1 MYLPNKVTS
10 VLAKIDKSYEVKYV
24 DGKITSIYINEKDI
38 KIEASSKGYSV
49 NLKGGPIF
57 LNDLKLLEPLLIR
70 MGAIEMKKSK
80 SKKEKVLND
89 KLIELFSKKKNTFSV
104 EYIDSK
110 VLSIKMDDPNLTI
123 KKTGV
128 GYTLI
133 VNNESISIDN
143 LSSLKKLLSKINVI
157 QDDKETKKEISK
169 NKNNKLLIEQLT
181 LDLNQIKKEKYLWD
195 AKIADVTKIK

>member
-1 MYLPNKVTS
+1 MYLPNKITS
-10 VLAKIDKSYEVKYV
+10 VLAKIDKHYEVKYV
-24 DGKITSIYINEKDI
+24 NGKITYIYINEKDI
-38 KIEASSKGYSV
+38 KVEASSKGYCV

-70 MGAIEMKKSK
+70 MGAIEMKKTK
-80 SKKEKVLND
+80 LKKEKVLND
-89 KLIELFSKKKNTFSV
+89 KLIELFSKEKNTFSV

-110 VLSIKMDDPNLTI
+110 VLSIKMDDPNLII

-133 VNNESISIDN
+133 VNNEIISIDN

-157 QDDKETKKEISK
+157 QEDKEIKKET
-169 NKNNKLLIEQLT
+169 NKNFNDKILIEQLT
-181 LDLNQIKKEKYLWD
+181 LDLK
-195 AKIADVTKIK
+195 

>member
-10 VLAKIDKSYEVKYV
+10 VLAKIDKSYEVKYI

-38 KIEASSKGYSV
+38 KIEASSKGYCV

-57 LNDLKLLEPLLIR
+57 LNDLKLLEPLLIK
-70 MGAIEMKKSK
+70 MGAIEAKKLKSK
-80 SKKEKVLND
+80 QEKMLND

-104 EYIDSK
+104 EYMDSK
-110 VLSIKMDDPNLTI
+110 ALSIKMDQPSLII
-123 KKTGV
+123 KKTVV

-143 LSSLKKLLSKINVI
+143 LSSLKKLLLKINVI
-157 QDDKETKKEISK
+157 QEDKKISK
-169 NKNNKLLIEQLT
+169 NLNDKILIEQLT
-181 LDLNQIKKEKYLWD
+181 LDLN
-195 AKIADVTKIK
+195 